1 MHKILKKIP
10 TFEYLKQD
18 YPNLRAL
25 FFDMDGT
32 LFNTEPHHT
41 KAFVKIGQDY
51 NISPPHSLEEIHELL
66 VGKADYLVYEIV
78 KNWPGFPVHLS
89 CEKFVELKNK
99 NLFKILGHNE
109 EKHFFH
115 PLMHE
120 LLNEAKHQNIFLA
133 LVTSSEKVITQKLL
147 ELANIKDHFDL
158 LITRDDCPRH
168 KPDPWPYL
176 NALKLSGMSP
186 HEVIIFEDSAV
197 GLTSANGS
205 GAHVIKVEW
214 H

>member
-1 MHKILKKIP
+1 MQKILKKIP
-10 TFEYLKQD
+10 TFEDLKND
-18 YPNLRAL
+18 YPSLKAL

-41 KAFVKIGQDY
+41 KAFVKIGHDFE
-51 NISPPHSLEEIHELL
+51 ISPPHTLEEIHALL

-78 KNWPGFPVHLS
+78 KNWPGFPSSLT
-89 CEKFVELKNK
+89 CEDFIELKNK
-99 NLFKILGHNE
+99 NLFKILDQSDSE
-109 EKHFFH
+109 HFFS
-115 PLMHE
+115 PS
-120 LLNEAKHQNIFLA
+120 LNELILSAKRDKIYLA

-147 ELANIKDHFDL
+147 ELANIHHHFDL

-176 NALKLSGMSP
+176 NALKLSGLKP
-186 HEVIIFEDSAV
+186 HEVIIFEDSEV
-197 GLTSANGS
+197 GLTSARGS